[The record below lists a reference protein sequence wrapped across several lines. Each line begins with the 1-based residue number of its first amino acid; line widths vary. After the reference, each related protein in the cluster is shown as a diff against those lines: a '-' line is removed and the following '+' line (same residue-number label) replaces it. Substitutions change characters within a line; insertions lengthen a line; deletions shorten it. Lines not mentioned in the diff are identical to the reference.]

1 VRLESLGGQVGQRRM
16 RIAVINDDMPFLV
29 DSVAAA
35 VTQFDIVIHRLL
47 HPVAQAVRD
56 ADGSLLSLDP
66 EAREGSQPESIIYME
81 VDRADA
87 RTRRDLFAELH
98 RVLAD
103 VRCAVSDWKTMQ
115 QQMRSD
121 AALVDDPEGRELLS
135 WFADGAMTLLGY
147 QVERPGQP
155 SSNGLGVF
163 RVPSPPDEEG
173 GSESALRY
181 FREGGQVP
189 LVAKAERKSTVHR
202 RVPLD
207 LIVVPIRENGEIT
220 AIGVHAGLWTSQAL
234 SAPVEA
240 VPLLRRHLS
249 ELEASL
255 GFDPS
260 GHSGKAM
267 RHAISSLPHDLL
279 VNLDTECI
287 RHLVLTAMSLADRPR
302 STLGLVRST
311 LRGHLFA
318 FVWLPRDELTT
329 RRRVEIGDMIAKAA
343 GGKMTSWSV
352 ALATATSPSCATR
365 WLWTPAARPL
375 TRLCSTASSTRWC
388 AAGNRAWRKRSGP
401 WSAPRAPPASPW
413 RTRPISRSLTAR
425 ATRSRTPRSTSSVS
439 RRSTAPPS
447 ARCGSTISTLIPRTG
462 CG

>member
-1 VRLESLGGQVGQRRM
+1 
-16 RIAVINDDMPFLV
+16 
-29 DSVAAA
+29 
-35 VTQFDIVIHRLL
+35 
-47 HPVAQAVRD
+47 
-56 ADGSLLSLDP
+56 
-66 EAREGSQPESIIYME
+66 
-81 VDRADA
+81 
-87 RTRRDLFAELH
+87 
-98 RVLAD
+98 
-103 VRCAVSDWKTMQ
+103 
-115 QQMRSD
+115 
-121 AALVDDPEGRELLS
+121 
-135 WFADGAMTLLGY
+135 
-147 QVERPGQP
+147 
-155 SSNGLGVF
+155 
-163 RVPSPPDEEG
+163 VPSPADEEG

-302 STLGLVRST
+302 STLGSC
-311 LRGHLFA
+311 A
-318 FVWLPRDELTT
+318 
-329 RRRVEIGDMIAKAA
+329 RRCAA
-343 GGKMTSWSV
+343 TC
-352 ALATATSPSCATR
+352 SPSCGCPAT
-365 WLWTPAARPL
+365 
-375 TRLCSTASSTRWC
+375 SSPR
-388 AAGNRAWRKRSGP
+388 AAG
-401 WSAPRAPPASPW
+401 
-413 RTRPISRSLTAR
+413 SRL
-425 ATRSRTPRSTSSVS
+425 AT
-439 RRSTAPPS
+439 
-447 ARCGSTISTLIPRTG
+447 
-462 CG
+462 